1 MKLTDVKV
9 RNAKAKVKD
18 YRLTD
23 GHGLH
28 LFVKE
33 NGSKLW
39 RYRYEFNGK
48 EKLMSYGAYPDITVA
63 TARELHEKARKTLLS
78 GRDPMLEKQS
88 DEQLGNP
95 VVSEDTEIANPFV
108 DVANKWYDW
117 WKSAKDERYASN
129 VRSRLDGDILPPLG
143 NLAISSITPT
153 QVTNMVLAIE
163 ARGAGDIARRA
174 LQTVDQIYRFAIPRS
189 LTTYNPASTFKP
201 KDILK
206 PIVREN
212 FKRVAPGQLP
222 GLIKKIH
229 FYNGSPVTRLCMK
242 LMALVFLR
250 TSELIEGRLALR
262 VEPEGLAMGHS
273 QGAHEGARGKKA
285 AAHRAVVQTS
295 GLRVEGVMGVP
306 AERQVDVPW

>member
-48 EKLMSYGAYPDITVA
+48 EKTDVLRSLPRHHSGNGSASSA
-63 TARELHEKARKTLLS
+63 KAPRKTLLS

-95 VVSEDTEIANPFV
+95 VVSEDTEIADPFV

-250 TSELIEGRLALR
+250 TSELIEGRWPEVNLKDSRWDIPKERMKGPEAKKQPHIVPLSRQAVSVLR
-262 VEPEGLAMGHS
+262 ELSEC
-273 QGAHEGARGKKA
+273 
-285 AAHRAVVQTS
+285 
-295 GLRVEGVMGVP
+295 